1 MGSTSSKFR
10 KHLNNGDEVAALN
23 LYNSHSDL
31 RKALD
36 PNCSYGDSHQNE
48 TPLHYSARH
57 GMKSL
62 LRIFLR
68 ELGGNP
74 NKTNG
79 HKETCLHCVAME
91 KPCHSNCY
99 PVLRRRA
106 DCLQM
111 LLNWRGATLKDGEV
125 EKIDLSA
132 QDENLNTALH
142 YAAASGLKRCVEML
156 VAHGAPLF
164 TENIDQLTPCDSA
177 ERNSH
182 TDIAVYLESKM
193 VFSDNDGNDLPIA
206 EMLPVVDS
214 EEYSGLR
221 AQDLQEAKDQLLV
234 ETADMLSVPLF
245 TADALLRNHEWSRE
259 MLLEAW
265 MSDPLACCEKSGVT
279 PPPSLFSEQPQVQE
293 SLTSP
298 VSSEPPSPDTMCDI
312 CTQSFLLEEEPVHMA
327 CKHQFCRC
335 CWKEYLNLKIQE
347 GDAHHITCP
356 GFQCGK
362 LVPVEIIENIVSR
375 EMARRYL
382 QFDIKA
388 FVESN
393 PSIKW
398 CPFPGCGRAV
408 RLPELDG
415 NNQTPRQ
422 LPADTSRAVDC
433 GNKHYFCWDC
443 GGEAHEPC
451 SCDNWIKWYQKIAEV
466 KPEQMDGTEK
476 DTESA
481 ANCLWLVTNSKPCP
495 NCKSP
500 IQKNEGCN
508 HMKCSKCKFDFCW
521 VCLDQWK
528 RHNSSTGG
536 YFKCNRYEVSKIVE
550 DHANMAQSDAEEK
563 NKRMQEIN
571 KFVHYYTRFKNHE
584 NSYKFEEPLT
594 SSTKTKMMKLA
605 EAVTDPAT
613 ANAETKF
620 VEEAVEQLLKAR
632 RVLKC
637 SYSYGYYLDGPGYK
651 KMVFEFM
658 QTELEECGEI
668 LSQMVNRLYLRT
680 PRKRIIEQA
689 HVVQRKR
696 HEFIV
701 AISKGLVPPETPPAL
716 RKHRRRRYSMDY
728 EDEEL
733 RKAILASIQDVDP
746 ANPWIKDASGRH
758 TNVMAVL
765 DWPDSDDSD
774 SDTQTTQRQ
783 PDKCAREG
791 CNKLEAKNPRTG
803 EWHQYCSRQCMSAAA
818 VENTDHSEP
827 VQEAILDEQ
836 MDLLRALEMSRL
848 QYLRDQ
854 GIIADLSSTT
864 ASLLDSPGAAEGGSP
879 IPGDESGLPSP
890 QKQSKTL
897 PDITLL
903 PKSPRANGK
912 QPTDKKGKSPK
923 RSKDEGSQ
931 PGKLNSM
938 TAMEEL
944 DFELQRVLE
953 MSTISPS
960 DLSPDAKLML
970 PKSATLPAPVS
981 PQQPR
986 HTTPQELL
994 SPYSQHRRRKS
1005 QGRFDETTST
1015 VVSRVPNKSVED
1027 LLHDDCSI
1035 GCRAPPPSLSTLS
1048 SESDSPGECI
1058 GTIPALYTTPGLSSQ
1073 SPITPSPPTSTYQQ
1087 QQPNQSPG
1095 CFGIIKDLSVSNINT
1110 GEADK
1115 TRDFQGKNLSLF
1127 RDQKQ
1132 ERPSLRGILAA
1143 NTPGEDEDNVFVLVS
1158 PDSLQ
1163 TSQQQSWAYPANFST
1178 SANNKH
1184 QSQPTGGVRGQESTP
1199 SWEMTSST
1207 SSLKGE
1213 TKVLTSLYDHT
1224 KGSAGSDD
1232 PGEMSLS
1239 QMAENLVHISAEMK
1253 RMVEDHITD
1262 TTDSNPDSSLE
1273 EVGAT
1278 PERPL
1283 ELDFDNLDE
1292 LLPTSSLQQ
1301 YVGTHLDSPDSLT
1314 DPFENC
1320 DTYQPQSFVHNT
1332 VDEDKEESI
1341 QHFMDN
1347 VDDDTAGTS
1356 QPRLFSSRARDT
1368 DKGFLPTEITYNS
1381 QIQSANGSKDGAPDR
1396 SCAPLQVTDLE
1407 TPEINVDHQRP
1418 RVGPR
1423 ETLIDFRLGQSDFD
1437 AGPSEQRPS
1446 QTQSHRSRPR
1456 RIETVFGVD
1465 DVVTAAEGPTPV
1477 VELDLT
1483 VESGPANLG
1492 RTRGSG
1498 DDSSHADSFFV

>member
-10 KHLNNGDEVAALN
+10 KHLSNGDEVAALN
-23 LYNSHSDL
+23 LYNSHSEL

-36 PNCSYGDSHQNE
+36 PNCSYGDSHQHE

-79 HKETCLHCVAME
+79 HKETCLHCVSME
-91 KPCHSNCY
+91 KPCHAQCY
-99 PVLRRRA
+99 PVLRKRA
-106 DCLQM
+106 ECLQM

-125 EKIDLSA
+125 EKIDLAA
-132 QDENLNTALH
+132 QDEDLNTALH

-164 TENIDQLTPCDSA
+164 TENKDQLTPCDSA

-182 TDIAVYLESKM
+182 TEIATYLESKM
-193 VFSDNDGNDLPIA
+193 VFSDNDPNDVTIP

-388 FVESN
+388 FVDSN

-415 NNQTPRQ
+415 SNQTPRQ

-451 SCDNWIKWYQKIAEV
+451 SCENWTKWHQKIAEV

-550 DHANMAQSDAEEK
+550 DNANLAQSDAEER
-563 NKRMQEIN
+563 NKRMQELN

-637 SYSYGYYLDGPGYK
+637 SYAYGYYLDGPGYK

-774 SDTQTTQRQ
+774 SDGQTSQRK
-783 PDKCAREG
+783 PGKCAREG

-803 EWHQYCSRQCMSAAA
+803 EWHQYCSRQCMAAAA
-818 VENTDHSEP
+818 VENSDQSEP

-879 IPGDESGLPSP
+879 IPGEGDLPSP
-890 QKQSKTL
+890 QKQNKAL
-897 PDITLL
+897 PDIALL
-903 PKSPRANGK
+903 PKPPRAKGK
-912 QPTDKKGKSPK
+912 QSTDKKGKSPK

-931 PGKLNSM
+931 LGKPNSM

-953 MSTISPS
+953 LSTISPS

-986 HTTPQELL
+986 HLSPQESL
-994 SPYSQHRRRKS
+994 SPYAQHRRKKS
-1005 QGRFDETTST
+1005 QSRFDETTST

-1027 LLHDDCSI
+1027 LLHDDCSV
-1035 GCRAPPPSLSTLS
+1035 GCRAPPSSLSTLS
-1048 SESDSPGECI
+1048 SESDSPSDCVA
-1058 GTIPALYTTPGLSSQ
+1058 TIPNVYTSPNQSSHMPVTLSQ
-1073 SPITPSPPTSTYQQ
+1073 PPCAYQQ
-1087 QQPNQSPG
+1087 QPPNTQQTHQSMG

-1110 GEADK
+1110 GETDK

-1143 NTPGEDEDNVFVLVS
+1143 NTPGEDEDNVFVLIS
-1158 PDSLQ
+1158 PDNLQ
-1163 TSQQQSWAYPANFST
+1163 ASQQQNWAYPTNLFSNA
-1178 SANNKH
+1178 SDKH
-1184 QSQPTGGVRGQESTP
+1184 DSQASSGVRGRGSTQ

-1224 KGSAGSDD
+1224 KCPQGSEDS
-1232 PGEMSLS
+1232 GEMSLS

-1253 RMVEDHITD
+1253 RMVDTHVTD
-1262 TTDSNPDSSLE
+1262 TTDSSLE
-1273 EVGAT
+1273 EDGAT

-1292 LLPTSSLQQ
+1292 LLPTSSLKQ
-1301 YVGTHLDSPDSLT
+1301 YVAKHMEQDSPDSLT
-1314 DPFENC
+1314 EQFDTC
-1320 DTYQPQSFVHNT
+1320 DTYRSQSVLHKT
-1332 VDEDKEESI
+1332 VKEELKGSKRFFTEDI
-1341 QHFMDN
+1341 GEDATEISRSN
-1347 VDDDTAGTS
+1347 
-1356 QPRLFSSRARDT
+1356 LFSSCV
-1368 DKGFLPTEITYNS
+1368 KNSEEVFLPTDITYNS
-1381 QIQSANGSKDGAPDR
+1381 QLQSANDNAEEVSDTL
-1396 SCAPLQVTDLE
+1396 CVTDVE
-1407 TPEINVDHQRP
+1407 TPEVNNDQRP

-1423 ETLIDFRLGQSDFD
+1423 ETLIDFRPGQSDID
-1437 AGPSEQRPS
+1437 RGPSERQG
-1446 QTQSHRSRPR
+1446 QIQSHRSRPR

-1465 DVVTAAEGPTPV
+1465 DVVTAAEGPAPIM
-1477 VELDLT
+1477 ELDLT
-1483 VESGPANLG
+1483 VESGPVNSG
-1492 RTRGSG
+1492 RTRSNGE
-1498 DDSSHADSFFV
+1498 DSSHGNSFFV